1 MFIVSSRQNAF
12 RCLSK
17 PSTSTSSESS
27 SSSLCCK
34 YCCSSKRTVCARDA
48 SSPPSST
55 GSAKSLPDSPP
66 CGHYTKIYN
75 PNVECERFIHLEYMN
90 LYNNM
95 VKIDKSND
103 PGRMLLSPL
112 ADKAFK
118 LLAKQMEQDYDYA
131 MQHRTELL
139 QARLN
144 DSTKEQLK

>member
-1 MFIVSSRQNAF
+1 MSIHYYSSFPLQPLRFRESDVGTQTLIAKFINA
-12 RCLSK
+12 SHPDK
-17 PSTSTSSESS
+17 PN
-27 SSSLCCK
+27 
-34 YCCSSKRTVCARDA
+34 TVVD
-48 SSPPSST
+48 
-55 GSAKSLPDSPP
+55 LPDSPP

-118 LLAKQMEQDYDYA
+118 LLAKQMEQDYDCA